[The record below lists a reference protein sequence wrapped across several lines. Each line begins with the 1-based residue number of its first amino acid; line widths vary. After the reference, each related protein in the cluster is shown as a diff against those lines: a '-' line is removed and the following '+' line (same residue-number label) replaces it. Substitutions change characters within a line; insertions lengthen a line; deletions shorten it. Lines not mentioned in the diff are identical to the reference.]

1 MKRFQDIV
9 DAVGFEGIQ
18 QVGVEGGAKDD
29 RGGDGHLPE
38 DIEAVAIGQ
47 LNVHEQEVDTVG
59 GGGKEGYGTL
69 YAVADGQNFVIFVD
83 GGDKFP
89 EQSGGPGFVFDD
101 EDIHLQ

>member
-1 MKRFQDIV
+1 MKGFQDIV

-29 RGGDGHLPE
+29 RGGDGHLSE

-59 GGGKEGYGTL
+59 GGGKESYGTL
-69 YAVADGQNFVIFVD
+69 DAVADGQDPVIFVN

-89 EQSGGPGFVFDD
+89 QQSGGSGFVFND